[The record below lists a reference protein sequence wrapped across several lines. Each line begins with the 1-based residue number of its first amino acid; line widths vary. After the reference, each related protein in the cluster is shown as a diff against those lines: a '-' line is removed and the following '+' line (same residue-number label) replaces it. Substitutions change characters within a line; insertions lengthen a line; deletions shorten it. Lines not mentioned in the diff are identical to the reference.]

1 VSLKYEP
8 SSEPLQVDLDAF
20 TAMPRPD
27 DILLY
32 ALPVCAPYFALQAYK
47 YKVKSIAY
55 SDNHGILDVVGA
67 CVPDRHQDRPHV
79 FPG

>member
-1 VSLKYEP
+1 MCPYSLIR
-8 SSEPLQVDLDAF
+8 SISRQVDLDAF

-47 YKVKSIAY
+47 YKVSGFRVQELKIEALESR
-55 SDNHGILDVVGA
+55 NCGV
-67 CVPDRHQDRPHV
+67 
-79 FPG
+79 